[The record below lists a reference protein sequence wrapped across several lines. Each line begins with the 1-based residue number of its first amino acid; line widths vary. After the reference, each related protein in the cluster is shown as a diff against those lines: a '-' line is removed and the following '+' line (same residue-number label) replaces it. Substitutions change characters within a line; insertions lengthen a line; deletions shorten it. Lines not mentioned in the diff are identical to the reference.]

1 MIKIHSVALVPN
13 AVNTS
18 GTVKI
23 VARVSDVS
31 WDNLK
36 ATNDSWGTVKNKYS
50 NWAAVLEDNK
60 AASNWNEVTSL
71 QSWSDVRTKYFDW
84 FGVLE
89 NIKK

>member
-1 MIKIHSVALVPN
+1 MIKIHSVALIPS

-36 ATNDSWGTVKNKYS
+36 ATNTTWADVKNNYT
-50 NWAAVLEDNK
+50 NWEAVKQDNRSAISWNNIK
-60 AASNWNEVTSL
+60 SLSNWNTVKTS
-71 QSWSDVRTKYFDW
+71 YFDW